1 VPEEHP
7 FGVVS
12 LYISDATCK
21 KMNIEKK
28 IDTENNVHFKVDTK
42 ATKKDINELEATS
55 DFYLVKDSLMVIS
68 SHLIGYIFSN

>member
-1 VPEEHP
+1 MPEEHP
-7 FGVVS
+7 YGVVS

-42 ATKKDINELEATS
+42 ALKKDIKELEATS
-55 DFYLVKDSLMVIS
+55 DFYPIKDSLMVIS
-68 SHLIGYIFSN
+68 IHLITKIFLC